1 MCLKSYIK
9 AVVAPEE
16 AGNLI
21 TGEQESLPCRWTPW
35 DFYFGKL
42 RMVVNGESFFV
53 CLVFKTKHLNGAM
66 NYAYDVYF
74 ST

>member
-1 MCLKSYIK
+1 MFTALGTRDCMCLKSYTK

-21 TGEQESLPCRWTPW
+21 TREQEESRPRRWTPW

-42 RMVVNGESFFV
+42 CMVVNGESF
-53 CLVFKTKHLNGAM
+53 LV
-66 NYAYDVYF
+66 
-74 ST
+74 